1 MKVRA
6 HRAYLQLRKLLTDG
20 GEEPRVPRPFAAE
33 LVLALGA
40 PPLQMLSAHL
50 LSCIACQR
58 ELPSYARFTPC
69 SLRLPSSHRHT
80 LQQIEGGAGPLHRA
94 PARTGSR
101 LGCRSCFSLVGT
113 MAALSTALH
122 EHAPQAPLRAL
133 LIALLATG
141 IGLFPFAARLPP
153 AAVVAASLLSL
164 STVSGA
170 AMLPLRALGC
180 LLVLFGVGAVAAA
193 ILTRLWA
200 RRFLHG
206 GAQAAVIGFGGLAVQ
221 TALCSVTDAVHVT
234 TIHLLPVLAGY
245 ALGVLRTPGAAP
257 R

>member
-1 MKVRA
+1 MSA
-6 HRAYLQLRKLLTDG
+6 
-20 GEEPRVPRPFAAE
+20 PCPFAAE
-33 LVLALGA
+33 LVLALGT
-40 PPLQMLSAHL
+40 PPSDLLSAHL
-50 LSCIACQR
+50 ASCAACQR
-58 ELPSYARFTPC
+58 ELAELRQVHALLAPPAVEPSP
-69 SLRLPSSHRHT
+69 HR
-80 LQQIEGGAGPLHRA
+80 LQQIEAEVLVRLRA
-94 PARTGSR
+94 PGSHR
-101 LGCRSCFSLVGT
+101 VAAGLSILFSLVGT
-113 MAALSTALH
+113 TAALSTALH

-153 AAVVAASLLSL
+153 TAIVAASLLSL

-193 ILTRLWA
+193 IPTRLWA

-221 TALCSVTDAVHVT
+221 TALCSITDAVHVT
-234 TIHLLPVLAGY
+234 IIHLLPVLAGY
-245 ALGVLRTPGAAP
+245 AFGVLRTPGAAP

>member
-1 MKVRA
+1 MSA
-6 HRAYLQLRKLLTDG
+6 
-20 GEEPRVPRPFAAE
+20 PCPFAAE

-40 PPLQMLSAHL
+40 PPSDVLSAHL

-58 ELPSYARFTPC
+58 ELAE
-69 SLRLPSSHRHT
+69 LRQVHALLAPPAVEPPPHT
-80 LQQIEGGAGPLHRA
+80 LQQIEAGVLVRLRA
-94 PARTGSR
+94 P
-101 LGCRSCFSLVGT
+101 RSHRVAAGLSILFSLVGT

-193 ILTRLWA
+193 IPTRLWA

-221 TALCSVTDAVHVT
+221 TALCSVTDAVHVA

-245 ALGVLRTPGAAP
+245 AFGVLRAPGAAP

>member
-1 MKVRA
+1 MSA
-6 HRAYLQLRKLLTDG
+6 PCPL
-20 GEEPRVPRPFAAE
+20 AAE
-33 LVLALGA
+33 LVSALGS
-40 PPLQMLSAHL
+40 PLSDSLAEHVA
-50 LSCIACQR
+50 SCVACQR
-58 ELPSYARFTPC
+58 ELAELRQVHALLAPPAVEPPS
-69 SLRLPSSHRHT
+69 HT
-80 LQQIEGGAGPLHRA
+80 LQEIEARVLVRLRA
-94 PARTGSR
+94 P
-101 LGCRSCFSLVGT
+101 RSHRVAAGLSILFSVVGT
-113 MAALSTALH
+113 TAALSMALH
-122 EHAPQAPLRAL
+122 EHAPQAPLRAA
-133 LIALLATG
+133 LIALLSTG

-153 AAVVAASLLSL
+153 LAVVAASLLSL

-180 LLVLFGVGAVAAA
+180 LFVLFGIGAVAAA
-193 ILTRLWA
+193 IPTRLWA

-234 TIHLLPVLAGY
+234 IIHLLPVLAGY